1 MSDRPSLP
9 LSGRRAMVTGAA
21 QGIGLAIARTLAA
34 HGAAVA
40 LVDIQEAAGAAAAQS
55 IRDGGATACF
65 VPGDMTD
72 QATIEAVI
80 ASCTGE
86 LGGLDLLINNAA
98 PSQRARPPFEQ
109 QTAAL
114 WDATEALMLRG
125 YMLTAQ
131 AALPHLAQH
140 GGAIVNLSSV
150 LARSIAHE
158 TAAYHVAKAG
168 VEQLTRYLGWHLARR
183 GVRVNAVAPGV
194 VDREKGPKLSDDP
207 QHRAV
212 IEAAVPL
219 GRAATGADIA
229 EAVAFLCAPAAGYI
243 TGQTLVIDGGLSL
256 GEPFGVARA
265 AVQAMASDGA

>member
-1 MSDRPSLP
+1 MI
-9 LSGRRAMVTGAA
+9 TGAA

-40 LVDIQEAAGAAAAQS
+40 LVDIQEAVGEAAAQS
-55 IRDGGATACF
+55 IRDTGATACF

-72 QATIEAVI
+72 QATIVAVI
-80 ASCTGE
+80 ASCVAQ
-86 LGGLDLLINNAA
+86 LGGLELLINNAA
-98 PSQRARPPFEQ
+98 PSQRTRPPFDQ
-109 QTAAL
+109 QSPAL

-131 AALPHLAQH
+131 AALPHLAER

-168 VEQLTRYLGWHLARR
+168 VEQLTRYLGWHLGRR
-183 GVRVNAVAPGV
+183 GIRVNAVAPGV
-194 VDREKGPKLSDDP
+194 VDRDSGAKLSDDSAS
-207 QHRAV
+207 RAV

-265 AVQAMASDGA
+265 AVKASTADAP